1 MTDLG
6 LGLVGAGRF
15 ATFIADATTD
25 LPGLTWRGVAD
36 PDADAARALAARL
49 DVRPVDGWRRLL
61 DDPAVDALVVA
72 SPPDTHAEIVRA
84 ALEAGRHVFCEKP
97 LATSAAEARD
107 LAALADEQRR
117 VLVVDHVLR
126 YNPLL
131 RALLPLRET
140 LLGPVQRYCF
150 ENDASDEDLHPEH
163 WFWDESRSGGIFVE
177 HGVHFFDAAAMLVD
191 RPATSVQASAARRTA
206 DAPPDLVSATVTH
219 APDVLATHTHG
230 FSHAHR
236 CERQLMRLDFG
247 NAEVRVEGWIPVE
260 GLIQAW
266 TDDAGVAAAEALP
279 GNAPEGLVVV
289 PEITRDAAT
298 ASARGRGR
306 SLTIPHH
313 VRIRLS
319 LGGHAAKLDV
329 YAASVRAAVVDLVH
343 CARSG
348 ETPASNGWT
357 ASAAVGVAEAATT
370 AAATGRTV
378 VLDRSQGTT

>member
-25 LPGLTWRGVAD
+25 LPGLAWRGVAD
-36 PDADAARALAARL
+36 PDADAARALAGRL
-49 DVRPVDGWRRLL
+49 DVRPVDGWRQLL
-61 DDPAVDALVVA
+61 DDPTVDALVVA
-72 SPPDTHAEIVRA
+72 SPPATHAEIVRA
-84 ALEAGRHVFCEKP
+84 ALQARRHVFCEKP
-97 LATSAAEARD
+97 LATSVAEARD
-107 LAALADEQRR
+107 LAELADEQQR

-140 LLGPVQRYCF
+140 LLGPVQRFCF

-191 RPATSVQASAARRTA
+191 RPATSVQASVARRTA

-236 CERQLMRLDFG
+236 CERQLMRIDFG

-260 GLIQAW
+260 GVIEAW

-289 PEITRDAAT
+289 PEITRDADAPT
-298 ASARGRGR
+298 ARGRGR

-329 YAASVRAAVVDLVH
+329 YAASVRAAVADLVH
-343 CARSG
+343 CAGSG
-348 ETPASNGWT
+348 GTPASNGWT
-357 ASAAVGVAEAATT
+357 AAAAVGVAEAATT
-370 AAATGRTV
+370 AASTGRTV
-378 VLDRSQGTT
+378 ELDRS